1 MPLQPHENSTRAARR
16 DPRNQPRPIPAIAS
30 PLFGR
35 EADLTGIGDLLT
47 TQRVRLLTLTGSG
60 GTGKTRLALAVA
72 ENVAPILECSVY
84 FVDLSAVEDPK
95 VVPARIAQAIGIQDS
110 GSQPLSLILA
120 EVLAE
125 RPGLLLLDN
134 FEQVID
140 SASLIADLLLGCP
153 ELTVLITSREPLHV
167 RAERVYPVG
176 TLPVPGSGLSDPIE
190 AAANAAV
197 ALFLD
202 RARACRPSFALTRE
216 NLPAVAEICTRLDG
230 LPLAIELAA
239 AQLSVLSPLAIL
251 ERLRARAPFPLDAP
265 RDAPT
270 RHRTLRAAVASSY
283 DLLAPVEQTLFRWSA
298 VFAGGFTAPAAAA
311 VCAPIQP
318 SLDVLHVLAQL
329 ADKSL
334 IQVSEEPDGQPRFR
348 WLETIRGEA
357 IDRLSEHGEL
367 GEARQR
373 HAVHCLALAE
383 QADSALIG
391 LSMSDT
397 LDKLEREY
405 DNFRAAFHWSLESGD
420 LTLGLSLAG
429 ALYRFWMLRGHLSEA
444 RQWLEQA
451 LPRSDGLAL
460 AIRAK
465 ALNAAGVLAGMQDD
479 NDAAEAWFQSS
490 LALWRE
496 IGDQARMGSAVGNL
510 GLVAQNRHDV
520 QRALE
525 CFEQAQALYTAAGD
539 QHGIATSIGCRAR
552 VARQQGKHRE
562 AHALFD
568 QTVRLFRELGDDH
581 LLANSYANLGHT
593 SLTMGNL
600 EAAAASFR
608 QSLELR
614 QALGNKVGVAE
625 CLEGFAA
632 VAGAAGQAR
641 RAARLYGAADAL
653 RELTGTP
660 VSTTDRAEHDQLL
673 GRIRRRLSESSFATE
688 WAAGR
693 GIELE
698 QAVHTAMD
706 FSPGED
712 DGLTTG
718 EAAVLTR
725 REREVAMLV
734 ANGRTNR
741 EIAHELTVAERT
753 VETHLEHIFHKL
765 GLSSRAQVAA
775 WSTRTGLE
783 LAQVGSQSAPPS
795 ESGASGRLGTRR

>member
-1 MPLQPHENSTRAARR
+1 MHLQPHANSDRVARLDSR
-16 DPRNQPRPIPAIAS
+16 THPRPLPAIAT

-35 EADLTGIGDLLT
+35 EADLSVIGDLLT
-47 TQRVRLLTLTGSG
+47 VERVRLLTLTGFG
-60 GTGKTRLALAVA
+60 GTGKTRLALAAA
-72 ENVAPILECSVY
+72 ESVAPALHCSVY
-84 FVDLSAVEDPK
+84 FVDLSAVEDAK
-95 VVPARIAQAIGIQDS
+95 VVPARIAQAIGIQDT
-110 GSQPLSLILA
+110 GSQPLPLILA
-120 EVLAE
+120 DVLAE

-140 SASLIADLLLGCP
+140 AAGLIADLLLGCP
-153 ELTVLITSREPLHV
+153 ELVVVVTSREPLHV
-167 RAERVYPVG
+167 RAERVYPVS
-176 TLPVPGSGLSDPIE
+176 TLPVPGSGLSDPLE
-190 AAANAAV
+190 AAANAAI

-202 RARACRPSFALTRE
+202 RARACRPTFVLTLE
-216 NLPAVAEICTRLDG
+216 NLPSVAEICTRLDG

-239 AQLSVLSPLAIL
+239 AQVRVLSPVAIL
-251 ERLRARAPFPLDAP
+251 DRLREHAPFPVSAP
-265 RDAPT
+265 RDAPA

-283 DLLAPVEQTLFRWSA
+283 ELLDPVEQTVFRWSA
-298 VFAGGFTAPAAAA
+298 VFAGGFTAAAAAA

-318 SLDVLHVLAQL
+318 SLDILHVLAQL

-334 IQVSEEPDGQPRFR
+334 MHAAEEPDGQSRFR
-348 WLETIRGEA
+348 WLETIRAEA
-357 IDRLSEHGEL
+357 LDRLAEHGEL
-367 GEARQR
+367 SEARQR
-373 HAVHCLALAE
+373 HAVHCLAMAE

-397 LDKLEREY
+397 LDRLEREY
-405 DNFRAAFHWSLESGD
+405 DNFRAAFHWSLDAGELS
-420 LTLGLSLAG
+420 LGLSLAG
-429 ALYRFWMLRGHLSEA
+429 SLYRFWMLRGHLSEA

-451 LPRSDGLAL
+451 LPRSDGLPL
-460 AIRAK
+460 PIRAR

-479 NDAAEAWFQSS
+479 NDAAEAWFESS

-496 IGDQARMGSAVGNL
+496 IGDQARMASAVGNL

-520 QRALE
+520 QRALA
-525 CFEQAQALYTAAGD
+525 CFEEAQELYTAAGD

-552 VARQQGKHRE
+552 VARQQGKNRE

-568 QTVRLFRELGDDH
+568 QTVQLFRELGDDF

-593 SLTMGNL
+593 SLAMGNL
-600 EAAAASFR
+600 DAAAASFR

-673 GRIRRRLSESSFATE
+673 GRIRRRLSETTFAAE

-693 GIELE
+693 GIELGE
-698 QAVHTAMD
+698 AVHTAMD
-706 FSPGED
+706 FSPGGD
-712 DGLTTG
+712 VSSVVG
-718 EAAVLTR
+718 EAGVLTR
-725 REREVAMLV
+725 REREVASLV
-734 ANGRTNR
+734 ANGCTNR
-741 EIAHELTVAERT
+741 EIAQELTVAERT
-753 VETHLEHIFHKL
+753 VETHLEHIFQKL
-765 GLSSRAQVAA
+765 GLTSRAQVAA
-775 WSTRTGLE
+775 WSTRHELE
-783 LAQVGSQSAPPS
+783 PAEESTQPAPAS
-795 ESGASGRLGTRR
+795 ESSASGRFGTNR